1 MNKQDIAR
9 LIIDVYNA
17 GKEDGHN
24 QGYQLGYDNGY
35 EKGFDRGFTAG
46 QEDGMAQV
54 AGIDEEEDGQ
64 DDSKKKPDLADP
76 EYINGYIDGFNCDD
90 TGAYTMW
97 ATEAYRIGWAKGYDD
112 NANDRPYALPSIQPA
127 KWPYDHGWYDGRGGD
142 EPDEDMKH
150 DRVYMWGY
158 RNGYAV
164 RSGG

>member
-54 AGIDEEEDGQ
+54 AGIDEGEDEGEEEKDDLYYQGWQ
-64 DDSKKKPDLADP
+64 DAFNSRVDIEDP
-76 EYINGYIDGFNCDD
+76 IMRKAEYRRGMVDGFNAR
-90 TGAYTMW
+90 GAAMT
-97 ATEAYRIGWAKGYDD
+97 
-112 NANDRPYALPSIQPA
+112 
-127 KWPYDHGWYDGRGGD
+127 
-142 EPDEDMKH
+142 
-150 DRVYMWGY
+150 
-158 RNGYAV
+158 
-164 RSGG
+164 